1 MVEVHWLSG
10 GVWALG
16 GVCMLGLGYLIAF
29 RDRVDLHADFD
40 ESGAV
45 DRTVAGRRV
54 GAVALLMGSVTL
66 GYGLREMIVGFDPTA
81 LGVLLVLLLVGSWF
95 TRLFAKGWSPAQ
107 SGN

>member
-16 GVCMLGLGYLIAF
+16 GACMLGLGYLIAF

-40 ESGAV
+40 ESSTV
-45 DRTVAGRRV
+45 DRDVAGRRV
-54 GAVALLMGSVTL
+54 GAIALLMGGVTL

-81 LGVLLVLLLVGSWF
+81 LGPVLAILLIGSWF
-95 TRLFAKGWSPAQ
+95 TRLFARGWSPTQ
-107 SGN
+107 PDD